1 MNSILERR
9 RQSPSPRAAGGRE
22 LPSGL
27 ELDVSTDYESTSVTS
42 AVLRVAAGE
51 ARQAPAAAQS
61 ASKPR
66 SAPSAIQML
75 QRNMAILRLAIREK
89 DEIIAGL
96 RRDLEVAD
104 SVSSRHPASDPDADA
119 KARPQGAHTRGD
131 TIGSDAGFAVHTPGI
146 EHPKQSRTP
155 RHPPMASPLRSYRNT
170 TPGRIASSS
179 NSGGSSG
186 VLDFEHALSLAQ
198 EELGR
203 LQRQTAQSKAA
214 EARLQ
219 ADVVGLQDRVLQ
231 ALGSAEELAGEA
243 AAAHQALRGQE
254 AALQRCYCLLE
265 SVYKAPPRVGD
276 VVAVLRS
283 PASGTP
289 AFAGDGESDV
299 AASGSSSDSDGLQI
313 GVVVS
318 CPEQAP
324 IGEGPGISSDS
335 STEPPAAPALYRVQ
349 MLNPTPA
356 STHPATLPV
365 REVPQEGLLVLY
377 RYVAEE
383 AIPFDGVAAIRP
395 ESAAG
400 SAAGG
405 AGREATRLSDIS
417 AAALAQA
424 ASGGSHTGST
434 CLLPPCSGAMGSG
447 AAAAPALPG
456 APAAPA
462 AAPLAGGARHG
473 SSSPGAGEYEDEAFE
488 ASEEASEGKAAE
500 ADAAHHVQDV
510 AGRSGGRTSTA
521 IAGGA
526 VTAVAPSGQPHRAA
540 AAAGSD
546 STVSPYRPAV
556 MAALFD
562 AYWVL
567 QQENAA
573 LRQAL
578 EQRDFC

>member
-1 MNSILERR
+1 
-9 RQSPSPRAAGGRE
+9 
-22 LPSGL
+22 
-27 ELDVSTDYESTSVTS
+27 
-42 AVLRVAAGE
+42 
-51 ARQAPAAAQS
+51 
-61 ASKPR
+61 
-66 SAPSAIQML
+66 
-75 QRNMAILRLAIREK
+75 MAILRLAIREK

-104 SVSSRHPASDPDADA
+104 SVTRHPAPDPDADA
-119 KARPQGAHTRGD
+119 KVRPQGAHTRSD
-131 TIGSDAGFAVHTPGI
+131 TIGSDAGFAVHASDS

-265 SVYKAPPRVGD
+265 SVYKSPPRVGD
-276 VVAVLRS
+276 VVAVVQS
-283 PASGTP
+283 PASGAP
-289 AFAGDGESDV
+289 ASGGDGESVV
-299 AASGSSSDSDGLQI
+299 AASGASSNSAGLQI

-324 IGEGPGISSDS
+324 TREGRGTPADAL
-335 STEPPAAPALYRVQ
+335 TELPAVPAFYTVR
-349 MLNPTPA
+349 MLNPTPV
-356 STHPATLPV
+356 STHLAATPV
-365 REVPQEGLLVLY
+365 REVPQDGLLVLY

-383 AIPFDGVAAIRP
+383 ITGSDGAPAVHP

-424 ASGGSHTGST
+424 AAGGGHINSA
-434 CLLPPCSGAMGSG
+434 CQLPPCSGVMGSG
-447 AAAAPALPG
+447 AAAGPALSG
-456 APAAPA
+456 AHA
-462 AAPLAGGARHG
+462 AAPLAGGAGQG

-488 ASEEASEGKAAE
+488 VSEDAGEGKAAE
-500 ADAAHHVQDV
+500 ADAAHHHRDV
-510 AGRSGGRTSTA
+510 AGLVSAAT
-521 IAGGA
+521 AGGA
-526 VTAVAPSGQPHRAA
+526 TTAGVLSAQPHRAA
-540 AAAGSD
+540 AAAGAD